1 MKLWAVQHSAFKTYL
16 VLGAIGAALMLTV
29 KAFALWL
36 AILCCAVL
44 NGILR
49 EAALIPYLGKTAG
62 LLLSGL
68 LLSALILVVT
78 YIALPWLRPVRLR
91 QLVGIGLGWVALTL
105 VFELAFG
112 RFQGKAWSTLLETY
126 TFKDGNVWPLVLL
139 TTAAAPYIAGRL
151 RGVPRG

>member
-1 MKLWAVQHSAFKTYL
+1 
-16 VLGAIGAALMLTV
+16 MLTV

-36 AILCCAVL
+36 AVLGCAVF

-49 EAALIPYLGKTAG
+49 EAILIPALGKTAG

-78 YIALPWLRPVRLR
+78 YIALPWLRPFRLQ
-91 QLVGIGLGWVALTL
+91 QLVGIGLVWVTLTL
-105 VFELAFG
+105 LFELAFG
-112 RFQGKAWSTLLETY
+112 LVQGKAWPTLLEAY
-126 TFKDGNVWPLVLL
+126 MFKDGNVWPLVLL

>member
-1 MKLWAVQHSAFKTYL
+1 
-16 VLGAIGAALMLTV
+16 MLTV
-29 KAFALWL
+29 KAFALWVVM
-36 AILCCAVL
+36 LCCAVL
-44 NGILR
+44 NGTLR
-49 EAALIPYLGKTAG
+49 DATLIPSLGRTAR

-78 YIALPWLRPVRLR
+78 YIALPWLRPVRHQ

-105 VFELAFG
+105 LFELAFG
-112 RFQGKAWSTLLETY
+112 LLQGKAWPALVEAY